1 MKRKLFPFALI
12 SIFFFMLV
20 KPNET
25 FSGASEGLLLWFQI
39 VLPTLFP
46 FMIITNLLVRTN
58 TMFYFSKWL
67 SPVLSPLFSV
77 SPNGTFAIL
86 TGFLCGYPMGAKV
99 TADLVRNGK
108 ISKNEGAY
116 LLSFCNNTSPMFIMN
131 YVVLKSLKQEKLLIP
146 SLLIL
151 FLTPILC
158 SFFFRIYYLRKEPT
172 HSCSVSSSPHLYFH
186 FQIWD
191 STIMNGFEMI
201 TKVGGYIILFS
212 VLITLFR
219 ELPCSSALWTT
230 FILPSLEITNGIPML
245 LASGLS
251 FPFVFIYIMSLVSFG
266 GFCSIAQTKCMLEDT
281 GLSIISY
288 TIEKLITA
296 TVTSF
301 LSFLYIYFAL

>member
-1 MKRKLFPFALI
+1 MKRKFFPFALI
-12 SIFFFMLV
+12 GIFFFMLM

-46 FMIITNLLVRTN
+46 FMIMTNLLVRTN
-58 TMFYFSKWL
+58 TMVYFSKWL

-99 TADLVRNGK
+99 TADLVKSGK

-131 YVVLKSLKQEKLLIP
+131 YVVLKNLKREDLLFP
-146 SLLIL
+146 SVIIL
-151 FLTPILC
+151 FLSPILC
-158 SFFFRIYYLRKEPT
+158 SFLFRMFYRKKERGQ
-172 HSCSVSSSPHLYFH
+172 SQSVSLTPRLYFH
-186 FQIWD
+186 FQIVD
-191 STIMNGFEMI
+191 DTIMNGFEMI

-212 VLITLFR
+212 VLITLLK
-219 ELPCSSALWTT
+219 EVPCSSPLWTT
-230 FILPSLEITNGIPML
+230 AILPSLEITNGIPML
-245 LASGLS
+245 SASGL
-251 FPFVFIYIMSLVSFG
+251 PFSLIFIYILSLSSFG

-281 GLSIISY
+281 GLSILSY

-296 TVTSF
+296 MVTS
-301 LSFLYIYFAL
+301 LLAFLYVYFIW

>member
-151 FLTPILC
+151 FLAPILC
-158 SFFFRIYYLRKEPT
+158 SFLFRIYYLRKEPT
-172 HSCSVSSSPHLYFH
+172 HSCSVSASPHLYFH

-266 GFCSIAQTKCMLEDT
+266 GFCSIAQTKYMLEDT

>member
-20 KPNET
+20 KPNAT
-25 FSGASEGLLLWFQI
+25 FLGASEGLLLWFQI

-67 SPVLSPLFSV
+67 SPVLSPIFSV
-77 SPNGTFAIL
+77 TPNGTFAIL
-86 TGFLCGYPMGAKV
+86 TGFMCGYPMGAKV
-99 TADLVRNGK
+99 TADLIKNGK

-131 YVVLKSLKQEKLLIP
+131 YVVLKNLKHEELLFP
-146 SLLIL
+146 SLFIL
-151 FLTPILC
+151 FLSPILC
-158 SFFFRIYYLRKEPT
+158 SFLFRLYYLRKEQPQ
-172 HSCSVSSSPHLYFH
+172 SRSIISSPHLYFH
-186 FQIWD
+186 FHILD

-212 VLITLFR
+212 VFITLFK
-219 ELPCSSALWTT
+219 ELPYLSPLCTT
-230 FILPSLEITNGIPML
+230 FILSSLEVTNGIPML
-245 LASGLS
+245 LTSGLS
-251 FPFVFIYIMSLVSFG
+251 FPLTFICIMSLVSFG

-296 TVTSF
+296 MVTSF
-301 LSFLYIYFAL
+301 LSFFYIYFTL